1 MTATDP
7 RDTNRAPAGRPSPT
21 AAPLPLS
28 WTHRV
33 PLGVALAG
41 LGVCLVLVSAA
52 AIVGVIALASD
63 GNPSLGGLGS
73 TLGWAVAVAAIVAVI
88 GGWAMSRL
96 ATGPL
101 GDLAASARRIGQG
114 DLTTPVGTGVG
125 GAAGVLAASME
136 DMRRR
141 LGRLTAEL
149 RRSENEAQAV
159 LGGIVEGVYAVDEER
174 RISYLNPQAAALL
187 GVDPT
192 EAIGRFCGD
201 VLSPEPVDGVRPCE
215 SRCPIVHAR
224 SRGSTR
230 ASEVVRLS
238 GGRRRN
244 LIITSS
250 VPSGGR
256 QVQVLRD
263 ESEIE
268 GARRVR
274 DAIVATVSHEF
285 RTPLSAQ
292 LASLELL
299 REGLEGSAEE
309 GGPAPA
315 ESAELVRAL
324 ERSSLRL
331 VQLVDNLLESVRLE
345 SGEDSIRRR
354 PVPLDEVLEDA
365 VELTAPLFQQ
375 RGQHVELDVPHPVP
389 RVSGDAQR
397 LTQVVVNLLA
407 NANKYAPEGSGVR
420 VRAGSEDSGVW
431 FSVEDQGPGLPEGAE
446 QSIFDRFRR
455 GGESEAGGMGLGLWI
470 VKSIVERHGG
480 SVRAT
485 SLPGQGSRFTVQL
498 RASEE
503 AGVGA

>member
-1 MTATDP
+1 MSAVTTVLVI
-7 RDTNRAPAGRPSPT
+7 APSAGGTGDS
-21 AAPLPLS
+21 LGNLV
-28 WTHRV
+28 V
-33 PLGVALAG
+33 PLGWATAVIAGVA
-41 LGVCLVLVSAA
+41 
-52 AIVGVIALASD
+52 VGV
-63 GNPSLGGLGS
+63 G
-73 TLGWAVAVAAIVAVI
+73 V
-88 GGWAMSRL
+88 AMSKL
-96 ATGPL
+96 ATAPL
-101 GDLAASARRIGQG
+101 GELADSARRIGQG
-114 DLTTPVGTGVG
+114 DLETPVEIGRG
-125 GAAGVLAASME
+125 GEAGALASSME
-136 DMRRR
+136 EMRRR

-149 RRSENEAQAV
+149 RRSETEAQAV

-174 RISYLNPQAAALL
+174 RIRYLNPQAAALL
-187 GVDPT
+187 GVDPS
-192 EAIGRFCGD
+192 EALGRFCGD
-201 VLSPEPVDGVRPCE
+201 VLSPEPVDGARPCE

-224 SRGSTR
+224 SRGNTR
-230 ASEVVRLS
+230 ASEVVRLP

-244 LIITSS
+244 VIITSS
-250 VPSGGR
+250 VPAGGR
-256 QVQVLRD
+256 QVQILRD
-263 ESEIE
+263 ETEIE

-299 REGLEGSAEE
+299 RESLERADEGGSAPSE
-309 GGPAPA
+309 A
-315 ESAELVRAL
+315 AELVRAL

-354 PVPLDEVLEDA
+354 SVPLDELLEDA

-375 RGQHVELDVPHPVP
+375 RGQQVDLDLPHPVP
-389 RVSGDAQR
+389 RVSGDVQR

-420 VRAGSEDSGVW
+420 VRAGAGDGAVW
-431 FSVEDQGPGLPEGAE
+431 FSVEDEGPGLPEGE
-446 QSIFDRFRR
+446 EHSIFDRFRR
-455 GGESEAGGMGLGLWI
+455 AGEAEAGGMGLGLWI

-485 SLPGQGSRFTVQL
+485 SLPGRGSRFTVQL

-503 AGVGA
+503 AGAGA

>member
-1 MTATDP
+1 
-7 RDTNRAPAGRPSPT
+7 
-21 AAPLPLS
+21 LS
-28 WTHRV
+28 HRI

-41 LGVCLVLVSAA
+41 LGVFLVLVSASGV
-52 AIVGVIALASD
+52 IGVIAL
-63 GNPSLGGLGS
+63 LGRGSVPLDGLGRP
-73 TLGWAVAVAAIVAVI
+73 LGWAMAVAAVLALA
-88 GGWAMSRL
+88 GGWLMGRL

-114 DLTTPVGTGVG
+114 DLTTPVGTSAG
-125 GAAGVLAASME
+125 GAAGDLAASME
-136 DMRRR
+136 EMRRR
-141 LGRLTAEL
+141 LGRVTAEL

-174 RISYLNPQAAALL
+174 RISYLNPQAASLL
-187 GVDPT
+187 GLEPAD
-192 EAIGRFCGD
+192 AIGRFCGD

-230 ASEVVRLS
+230 ASEVMRLP

-244 LIITSS
+244 VIITSS

-256 QVQVLRD
+256 QVQVIRD

-299 REGLEGSAEE
+299 REGLEGSADD

-315 ESAELVRAL
+315 DSAELVRAL

-354 PVPLDEVLEDA
+354 AVPIDEVLEDA

-375 RGQHVELDVPHPVP
+375 RGQHVDLEVPHPVP
-389 RVSGDAQR
+389 LVSGDAQR

-420 VRAGSEDSGVW
+420 IRAGAENGAVW
-431 FSVEDQGPGLPEGAE
+431 FSVEDEGPGLPEGAE
-446 QSIFDRFRR
+446 HSIFDRFRR
-455 GGESEAGGMGLGLWI
+455 GGEAEAGGMGLGLWI

-485 SLPGQGSRFTVQL
+485 TLPGHGSRFTVQL
-498 RASEE
+498 RANDE
-503 AGVGA
+503 AGSGG

>member
-1 MTATDP
+1 VILSAVATVLI
-7 RDTNRAPAGRPSPT
+7 TVSEVGAGGSFGDVV
-21 AAPLPLS
+21 AS
-28 WTHRV
+28 
-33 PLGVALAG
+33 LGWVMAVLVALAIG
-41 LGVCLVLVSAA
+41 
-52 AIVGVIALASD
+52 VGVRVSRIATAPLEELAD
-63 GNPSLGGLGS
+63 
-73 TLGWAVAVAAIVAVI
+73 
-88 GGWAMSRL
+88 
-96 ATGPL
+96 
-101 GDLAASARRIGQG
+101 SARRIGQG
-114 DLTTPVGTGVG
+114 DLATPVETGLKG
-125 GAAGVLAASME
+125 EAGALASSME

-149 RRSENEAQAV
+149 RRSEAEAQAL

-174 RISYLNPQAAALL
+174 RIRYLNPQAAALL
-187 GVDPT
+187 GVDAN
-192 EAIGRFCGD
+192 EALGRFCGD
-201 VLSPEPVDGVRPCE
+201 VLSPEPVDGIRPCE

-230 ASEVVRLS
+230 ASEVVRLP

-244 LIITSS
+244 VIITSS
-250 VPSGGR
+250 VPTGGR
-256 QVQVLRD
+256 QVQILRD
-263 ESEIE
+263 ETEIE

-299 REGLEGSAEE
+299 RESLEGTKD
-309 GGPAPA
+309 GDGAPSD
-315 ESAELVRAL
+315 SAELVRAL

-345 SGEDSIRRR
+345 SGEGSISRRS
-354 PVPLDEVLEDA
+354 VPLDEVLEDA

-375 RGQHVELDVPHPVP
+375 RGQQVDLEVPHPVP

-420 VRAGSEDSGVW
+420 VRAGAEDGAVW
-431 FSVEDQGPGLPEGAE
+431 FSIEDEGPGLPEGAE
-446 QSIFDRFRR
+446 HSIFERFRR
-455 GGESEAGGMGLGLWI
+455 VGEAQAGGMGLGLWI

-480 SVRAT
+480 SVRAM
-485 SLPGQGSRFTVQL
+485 SLPGGGSRFTVQL
-498 RASEE
+498 RASD
-503 AGVGA
+503 APGAPS